1 MEPPE
6 TRYAKSGDVNIA
18 HQVVGDGPIDIVLVD
33 NWFSHVEA
41 MWDVPP
47 LARLVERLA
56 RFARV
61 LVFDKRGTGLSDPV
75 PITSLPSIEEWMDD
89 VVAVMDAARSER
101 AALIAG
107 LASGF
112 MAMTFA
118 ATYPERTS
126 ALALIDCYARFAEAP
141 DYPWGGS
148 PEEVARRVNA
158 VREGWGKGLL
168 LDEFAPSVAGDSYLR
183 RVWSRYERVCAS
195 PGSALAMVRMFN
207 ETDVRHVLPSIR
219 VPTLVVHRAEAVR
232 ISSAYSRYL
241 AEHIAGAKYVEV
253 PGIDNLIWAGDQ
265 DAMSAEL
272 QEFITGVRPAP
283 EPDRVLATVLF
294 TDIVDS
300 TKLAAEL
307 GDRRWRDVLRRH
319 DVSVRSE
326 LERFRGREIKN
337 TGDGVLATF
346 DGPAR
351 AIRCAAAIGMG
362 VRPLDLEIRAGLH
375 TGEIEL
381 SGEDVQGIAV
391 HIGARVA
398 AMARPGEVLVS
409 STVRDLVAGSEL
421 EFEDRGRHSLK
432 GVPGEWHLY
441 AVKS

>member
-1 MEPPE
+1 MEYPE

-18 HQVVGDGPIDIVLVD
+18 YQVIGDGPGDIVLVD
-33 NWFSHVEA
+33 QWFSHVEA

-47 LARLVERLA
+47 LARLLERLA
-56 RFARV
+56 RFSRV

-89 VVAVMDAARSER
+89 VVAVMDAAKSQR

-112 MAMTFA
+112 MAMTFS

-126 ALALIDCYARFAEAP
+126 ALALVDCYARFGQAP

-148 PEEVARRVNA
+148 AEELARRVDA
-158 VREGWGKGLL
+158 VRERWGKGLM
-168 LDEFAPSVAGDSYLR
+168 LDEFAPSAAADSYLR
-183 RVWSRYERVCAS
+183 PLWSRYERVCAS

-232 ISSAYSRYL
+232 IASAHSRYL
-241 AEHIAGAKYVEV
+241 AEHIAGARYVEV

-265 DAMSAEL
+265 DAISAEI

-307 GDRRWRDVLRRH
+307 GDRRWTDVLRRH
-319 DVSVRSE
+319 DAAVRSE
-326 LERFRGREIKN
+326 LERFRGRKIKN

-362 VRPLDLEIRAGLH
+362 VRPLELEIRAGLH

-398 AMARPGEVLVS
+398 AMAGSGEVLVS

-421 EFEDRGRHSLK
+421 EFEDRGTHSLK
-432 GVPGEWHLY
+432 GIPGEWRLY

>member
-1 MEPPE
+1 MQNPE

-33 NWFSHVEA
+33 QWFSHVEA

-61 LVFDKRGTGLSDPV
+61 LLFDKRGTGLSDPV

-89 VVAVMDAARSER
+89 VVAVMDAAGSER

-126 ALALIDCYARFAEAP
+126 ALVLVDCYPRFAVAP
-141 DYPWGGS
+141 DYPWGGTG
-148 PEEVARRVNA
+148 EERARRLDV
-158 VREGWGKGLL
+158 VRERWGTGLL

-183 RVWSRYERVCAS
+183 RVWSRYERVSVS
-195 PGSALAMVRMFN
+195 PGSALAMVRMMN
-207 ETDVRHVLPSIR
+207 ETDIRHVLPTIR
-219 VPTLVVHRAEAVR
+219 VPTLVMNRAGAMR
-232 ISSAYSRYL
+232 IPSAHSRYI
-241 AEHIAGAKYVEV
+241 AERIAGARYVEV
-253 PGIDNLIWAGDQ
+253 PGIDNLMWAGDQ
-265 DAMSAEL
+265 EAVAAEI
-272 QEFITGVRPAP
+272 QAFITGVRPAP

-300 TKLAAEL
+300 TKLASEL
-307 GDRRWRDVLRRH
+307 GDRRWREVLGRH
-319 DVSVRSE
+319 DAAVRSE
-326 LERFRGREIKN
+326 LERFRGRQIKN

-351 AIRCAAAIGMG
+351 AIRCAAAIGMA

-398 AMARPGEVLVS
+398 AMARSGEVLVS
-409 STVRDLVAGSEL
+409 STVKDLVAGSGL
-421 EFEDRGRHSLK
+421 DFEDRGAHAIK
-432 GVPGEWHLY
+432 GVPGEWRLY